1 MDSMFFDPI
10 LNKVDSAE
18 SAWVSIAEDTS
29 ASAENIGRVADVL
42 ERLQQGWKGT
52 TAELKRLTD
61 GLTISQREVVKLV
74 SDGVVKANSATMNTI
89 IQSLKSV
96 SSTAADAKK
105 NGEFTDRD
113 LQQALR
119 STIVPVLKKQ
129 LGALGDREIGKLAEA
144 LGDPKRSA
152 KSNEQNRVAAGY
164 RELYSL
170 ITGNKK
176 WQRLVEKGDPEAQRL
191 AAELQKLINTIR
203 ADEIR
208 ASGGAG
214 SAKVNA
220 AFQELFN
227 YAQKQRISFTSQNIG
242 NVGRAT
248 NQAIV
253 NIKGRITD
261 VDKILKQS
269 QIKKADK
276 EVEAQL
282 KATVENLK
290 KQGVDYEL
298 RRRGGEIEV
307 IVYDPSALNTTNKGK
322 NVESR
327 LPKMTFAVGGY
338 NNRASHQ
345 VYYEGEVVPV
355 SVAQARMNKKLSEDR
370 IFSIP
375 SLSQKI
381 SELNAKTEYRVKT
394 KFDRQLAVNPAQE
407 ADKKLN
413 EATIRYEMFR
423 EELEQM
429 EKALH
434 PKAFEKDIATA
445 IQQLFQAAIGNSMD
459 EIASQLEMIRS
470 RNGLAEETV
479 EYFKKHGRWLE
490 KTQQMSEEDLKHSR
504 VYLKEAVADKMFLST
519 RKIQN
524 RDIMKYAEGG
534 QDKLV
539 QNVQIDVGRVMQ
551 ALEKDEKL
559 DSKKK
564 ARYKSLLEGVP
575 LGTVL
580 MLEDEMEQLNS
591 IREGVTVK
599 IAQEEYKRI
608 QKELSGPNGK
618 KVSKKEVYAEL
629 MRRSGREA
637 FEGGQVSGELR
648 DGMYILRGDE
658 LVRVGRGNK
667 LNAEGTNLRA
677 VTQGMDEEFLNWI
690 LELTGIQRNNSA
702 RAIAI
707 SALETDA
714 KGRNFG
720 PFVTGIIRD
729 AINTFSPE
737 QFKAEIKKGVD
748 SSRIKNG
755 MIDGLADLAIEIF
768 NNPGKLEELI
778 TKKAG
783 DKASSIDKSKILGQV
798 LFAFATAGGRNSDK
812 ERGILIDDEGL
823 LRLGDRAYGLS
834 FMDRVGVRETE
845 YAASGNAK
853 LATNFEFNDL
863 ARSFRRAGIKLEHF
877 SDKELETLMMRAVG
891 ASNEDIEERQKEYR
905 RYQEHLGRQQE
916 MVSKGGEPN
925 YLLNTLTDDT
935 IVVGN
940 RDLYK
945 GKVDENRLIDIM
957 GLQTS
962 DMNATGEVTN
972 RGATIWGKLEE
983 ALKDKDLDKTRIV
996 VDLGED
1002 MGNLRY
1008 LDLNPTTKQY
1018 GGYNNKIETLLA
1030 SVSAG
1035 YNATAKKNLL
1045 TEAMLSEIFAFDNT
1059 KGALNANF
1067 LQKVLENKEKNRK
1080 EIEKEIGKQLLD
1092 TSFYGENINVT
1103 RLDTEEEVPELAEEM
1118 AKKGVYVSR
1127 GRIEAMVAEDLG
1139 SIKGWDSV
1147 QGTINNIVTYL
1158 QKFGGEK
1165 ERLEK
1170 IFDKENSERMIPKS
1184 LKDVVEFMTSIL
1196 TVGDDLHRLFYGG
1209 KEEVAPLLTHGLEA
1223 LINRE
1228 PYSQMINM
1236 QLGNYVFGK
1245 KNLGDN
1251 VIETSAGLGALIQ
1264 ADFDGD
1270 KLLTVLLDIL
1280 RTAEQAAEQ
1289 GDEYSEEQIEE
1300 LKNGI
1305 KKLTDFNNYIYEVM
1319 SANIKTAKPDASG
1332 FTVLF
1337 NSKETPFSTEEQRQ
1351 MIFAYQNRS
1360 KSKTG
1365 YLSNLAKGARNYL
1378 DVMGYGSGAL
1388 IGSSKEASLKY
1399 AQGSVVFQMLEQ
1411 MEQDAIS
1418 AKKLW
1423 DVAIEEMKTVA
1434 GEDLPNMTESQKAQL
1449 FQKYFDNR
1457 LMQVIDQVYSGRGD
1471 LLSMEEIGDKE
1482 GIFKEGKLS
1491 LQRSLEIL
1499 TPISNQESAKGI
1511 LGNLFE
1517 GQIEELNNIAKIV
1530 YSDENQKWNDIKDEE
1545 EFQKKLKKALVEGRF
1560 SEWGLSTK
1568 AMGKIVADFN
1578 KNNPDFLARAKLYAG
1593 RFQEEFGP
1601 SKALADVDL
1610 PLTAAAKLLK
1620 TVESFANKEKGSDDG
1635 TGGEG
1640 AKDIVSILT
1649 EIRDLLIKQGR
1660 GDLNDRFGKKYMAVT
1675 SLANMVVGNKFKESS
1690 SGFIRERLKEILGQG
1705 GWEKWSRKERAEKFG
1720 FKNVE
1725 EFEKERG
1732 LLVGS
1737 LQGTYAHALDEIEK
1751 DKNSSEEEKKRARGE
1766 AAKTLNNSLRALGYT
1781 KEQTKGYLGLSGVA
1795 ASANSALLAKIGGE
1809 GSVDLGSEIAFANF
1823 KGGNNLTFGGII
1835 DALKKDAEGYLHVI
1849 DYKNA
1854 KSVGIK
1860 EMIQAVVYS
1869 KFLEELRQKIRDR
1882 KALDNLGELQK
1893 IAEEYKSSYG
1903 QSITIDHLKE
1913 IGSAKGV
1920 KNPYL
1925 IQHTE
1930 GKSFLWTL
1938 GAETPMNILSK
1949 VVSGETLTP
1958 DEEKIFKGNIQ
1969 LQTPY
1974 TTEGGKKKFL
1984 KSYRLAHGEAY
1995 GTSEYVDASKE
2006 LVSKQQE
2013 EIKLKEEINKIKD
2026 ERGEKSPLV
2035 QKLTDYYNS
2044 LRAEIYTLEC
2054 ARDKLVEE
2062 YKWTLKDKDYAKD
2075 RAKEKYTDEGA
2086 SSKFGYLGLITESE
2100 KEREANK
2107 KKLKQYNDQIAKA
2120 EKRMLELDK
2129 QSRTTVGHM
2138 GPYQESTRTLI
2149 EQEKQKI
2156 ELLVKERQELVKNSD
2171 LTEKEVEDYDKQL
2184 ATQRLINRE
2193 EVKRKNKGA
2202 NNWLDMIGSG
2212 IKTTITRMFDY
2223 NGVYRIL
2230 NKLTQTLQKVISLS
2244 KELDTATFNIQVVTG
2259 QTREETSGLITEYRK
2274 LGDELGATT
2283 IQIANAANEWL
2294 N

>member
-10 LNKVDSAE
+10 LNKVDSTE
-18 SAWVSIAEDTS
+18 SVWVSIAEDTS
-29 ASAENIGRVADVL
+29 ASAENIGRVADIL
-42 ERLQQGWKGT
+42 EMLQQGWKGT

-105 NGEFTDRD
+105 NGEFTDRG

-191 AAELQKLINTIR
+191 TAELQKLINTIR

-220 AFQELFN
+220 AFRELFD
-227 YAQKQRISFTSQNIG
+227 YAQKQKISFTSQNIG

-248 NQAIV
+248 NQAIA

-338 NNRASHQ
+338 RDRASHQ
-345 VYYEGEVVPV
+345 VYYEGELVPAG
-355 SVAQARMNKKLSEDR
+355 VAQARMNKKLSEDR

-394 KFDRQLAVNPAQE
+394 KFDRQLTVNPAQE

-413 EATIRYEMFR
+413 EATIRYEMFQ

-434 PKAFEKDIATA
+434 PKAFERDITTA
-445 IQQLFQAAIGNSMD
+445 VGQLFQAAIGNSMD

-470 RNGLAEETV
+470 KYGLAEETV
-479 EYFKKHGRWLE
+479 EHFKKHGRWLE

-524 RDIMKYAEGG
+524 RDILKYAEGG

-551 ALEKDEKL
+551 ALEKSKL

-564 ARYKSLLEGVP
+564 ARYKSLLEGMP

-580 MLEDEMEQLNS
+580 MLENEMEQLNS
-591 IREGVTVK
+591 VREGVAVK
-599 IAQEEYKRI
+599 VTQEEYKKI
-608 QKELSGPNGK
+608 QKELSEKNAKSGK
-618 KVSKKEVYAEL
+618 SGKVSKKEIYAEL

-637 FEGGQVSGELR
+637 FERGQVSGELR

-658 LVRVGRGNK
+658 LVRVGYGNK

-677 VTQGMDEEFLNWI
+677 VTQGMDEDFLNWI
-690 LELTGIQRNNSA
+690 LELTGIQRNDSA

-707 SALETDA
+707 SALDTDA
-714 KGRNFG
+714 KGRNLG

-737 QFKAEIKKGVD
+737 QFKEEIKKGID
-748 SSRIKNG
+748 GNRIKNG
-755 MIDGLADLAIEIF
+755 MIDGLAELAIEIF

-783 DKASSIDKSKILGQV
+783 DKASSLDKSKILGQV
-798 LFAFATAGGRNSDK
+798 LFAFATAGGRNSDNN
-812 ERGILIDDEGL
+812 RGIFINEEGL
-823 LRLGDRAYGLS
+823 LRLGDKAYGLS
-834 FMDRVGVRETE
+834 FIDRVGVRETE

-863 ARSFRRAGIKLEHF
+863 ARSFRRAGVKLEHF
-877 SDKELETLMMRAVG
+877 SDEELEVLMMRAIG
-891 ASNEDIEERQKEYR
+891 ASDEDIEERQKAYR
-905 RYQEHLGRQQE
+905 RYQEHLGRQQA
-916 MVSKGGEPN
+916 MISKGGEPN
-925 YLLNTLTDDT
+925 YLLKTLTDDT
-935 IVVGN
+935 IVVGD

-945 GKVDENRLIDIM
+945 GKVNENRLIDIM

-962 DMNATGEVTN
+962 DMNAAGEVGN

-983 ALKDKDLDKTRIV
+983 ILKDKDLDKTRIV

-1030 SVSAG
+1030 SVTAG

-1067 LQKVLENKEKNRK
+1067 LQKALENKEENRK
-1080 EIEKEIGKQLLD
+1080 RLEKDIGKKLLD
-1092 TSFYGENINVT
+1092 TSFYGGNINVT
-1103 RLDTEEEVPELAEEM
+1103 KLDTAEEVPELAKEM

-1127 GRIEAMVAEDLG
+1127 GRIEAMVAEGLG
-1139 SIKGWDSV
+1139 SMGGWNTV
-1147 QGTINNIVTYL
+1147 EGTINNLVTYL
-1158 QKFGGEK
+1158 QKFGGDEARLK
-1165 ERLEK
+1165 E
-1170 IFDKENSERMIPKS
+1170 IFDKGNPDRIIPKS
-1184 LKDVVEFMTSIL
+1184 LKDAIELVTSIL
-1196 TVGDDLHRLFYGG
+1196 TVGEESHKLFYGG
-1209 KEEVAPLLTHGLEA
+1209 TKEVSPLLTHGLEA
-1223 LINRE
+1223 MINRE
-1228 PYSQMINM
+1228 PYSQMVNM
-1236 QLGNYVFGK
+1236 QFGNYVFGK
-1245 KNLGDN
+1245 NNLGDN
-1251 VIETSAGLGALIQ
+1251 VIETNTGLGALIQ

-1270 KLLTVLLDIL
+1270 KLLTVLLDIQ
-1280 RTAEQAAEQ
+1280 RTAEENGSYTKEQ
-1289 GDEYSEEQIEE
+1289 KEE

-1305 KKLTDFNNYIYEVM
+1305 KKLTDFNNYNYEVM
-1319 SANIKTAKPDASG
+1319 SANIKAAKPDDSE

-1351 MIFAYQNRS
+1351 IIFAYQNRS

-1388 IGSSKEASLKY
+1388 IGSSPDASLKY

-1423 DVAIEEMKTVA
+1423 DVAIEEMKAVA
-1434 GEDLPNMTESQKAQL
+1434 GENLPNMTENQKAQI

-1499 TPISNQESAKGI
+1499 TPISNQESAKDI
-1511 LGNLFE
+1511 LENLFK
-1517 GQIEELNNIAKIV
+1517 GQTEELNNIAKIV
-1530 YSDENQKWNDIKDEE
+1530 YPGKEWKDIGDKE
-1545 EFQKKLKKALVEGRF
+1545 EFQKELRKALMEGRF

-1568 AMGKIVADFN
+1568 AMGKIIKDFN
-1578 KNNPDFLARAKLYAG
+1578 KNNPDFLARAKLYTG

-1601 SKALADVDL
+1601 SKALADADL

-1640 AKDIVSILT
+1640 AKDIVSVLT
-1649 EIRDLLIKQGR
+1649 EIRDLLMKQGR

-1690 SGFIRERLKEILGQG
+1690 SEFIRKRLQEVLGQG
-1705 GWEKWSRKERAEKFG
+1705 GWENWDREQRAKEFG

-1751 DKNSSEEEKKRARGE
+1751 KKNSSKEEKERASEE
-1766 AAKTLNNSLRALGYT
+1766 AAGNLKSSLRALGYT
-1781 KEQTKGYLGLSGVA
+1781 EEQTRGYLGLSEVA
-1795 ASANSALLAKIGGE
+1795 AVANSALMAKIGGE

-1849 DYKNA
+1849 DFKNA

-1860 EMIQAVVYS
+1860 EMIQAVVYT

-1903 QSITIDHLKE
+1903 QSITLDHLKE

-1938 GAETPMNILSK
+1938 GAETPMNILLK
-1949 VVSGETLTP
+1949 IASGETLTP

-1974 TTEGGKKKFL
+1974 TTEGDKKKFL
-1984 KSYRLAHGEAY
+1984 DSYRLAHGEAY

-2006 LVSKQQE
+2006 LVSKQKE
-2013 EIKLKEEINKIKD
+2013 ALSLRDEITKIQNQ
-2026 ERGEKSPLV
+2026 RGEKSPLV
-2035 QKLTDYYNS
+2035 QKLTDYYNY
-2044 LRAEIYTLEC
+2044 LLVEISGLEA
-2054 ARDKLVEE
+2054 ARQKLVEE
-2062 YKWTLKDKDYAKD
+2062 YEWALKDQD
-2075 RAKEKYTDEGA
+2075 RADKQAEEKYADEVA
-2086 SSKFGYLGLITESE
+2086 SSKFGYLGLITEDE
-2100 KEREANK
+2100 KEREASK

-2138 GPYQESTRTLI
+2138 GPYQESTQTLI

-2156 ELLVKERQELVKNSD
+2156 ELLIKERQELIENSN
-2171 LTEKEVEDYDKQL
+2171 LIESEVQSYDQQL